1 MHLTNYLLS
10 KVAVVINIGGKL
22 ELKHSKISAN
32 TRLFYDHINHRENK
46 EKIISH
52 GGAEIHMFSQRKA
65 ENISEEIMHTY
76 IDEIQPD
83 FLHQRIFCN
92 QSKRQ

>member
-1 MHLTNYLLS
+1 MPPASFMAFRTLKNILVYLHLTNYLLS

-46 EKIISH
+46 EKISSH
-52 GGAEIHMFSQRKA
+52 GGAEIRMFS
-65 ENISEEIMHTY
+65 
-76 IDEIQPD
+76 
-83 FLHQRIFCN
+83 
-92 QSKRQ
+92 